1 MIIHKEKKMTKIKR
15 EYKLRIKRKIKVAKS
30 TKELLSENYCRFLKT
45 CTTLALSLN

>member
-1 MIIHKEKKMTKIKR
+1 MTKIKR